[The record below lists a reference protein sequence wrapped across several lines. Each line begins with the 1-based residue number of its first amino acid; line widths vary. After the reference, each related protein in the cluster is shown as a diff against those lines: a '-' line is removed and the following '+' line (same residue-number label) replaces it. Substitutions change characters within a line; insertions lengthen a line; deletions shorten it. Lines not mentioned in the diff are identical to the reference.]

1 MRSPE
6 AVAKAFKQFYV
17 HDDTFVAIRVLP
29 AQRRGKMGASVVE
42 IELLKCG
49 EHTRRIVRF
58 TGCRNLRIAIDF
70 DVLAKNLP
78 QNTAGVGAD
87 RNRKRMRDFMRSQKK
102 DWNVEYT
109 RTSPSPLVRKLNEIG
124 RLGWFRIQ
132 LFGGA
137 VDVIARDYTV
147 VDANNV
153 PEATA
158 G

>member
-29 AQRRGKMGASVVE
+29 AQRRGKMEASVVE
-42 IELLKCG
+42 IELLKYG

-109 RTSPSPLVRKLNEIG
+109 RTSPSPLVRKLNELG
-124 RLGWFRIQ
+124 KLGWFRIQ

-147 VDANNV
+147 VDANKS
-153 PEATA
+153 
-158 G
+158 GLSQ